1 MDDSLSYF
9 RIIFNM
15 QNFLGEGGFE
25 TVRAAIRKSDN
36 MSVAIKEIMKG
47 NIVEY
52 IDKTPIEIV
61 LLQKSVQ
68 HFWCYQN
75 PRLS

>member
-1 MDDSLSYF
+1 
-9 RIIFNM
+9 M

>member
-1 MDDSLSYF
+1 MDDSLSSF

-36 MSVAIKEIMKG
+36 MSVAIK
-47 NIVEY
+47 
-52 IDKTPIEIV
+52 
-61 LLQKSVQ
+61 SVQ
-68 HFWCYQN
+68 HFWCYHEIKESLRMNVQMIQ
-75 PRLS
+75 